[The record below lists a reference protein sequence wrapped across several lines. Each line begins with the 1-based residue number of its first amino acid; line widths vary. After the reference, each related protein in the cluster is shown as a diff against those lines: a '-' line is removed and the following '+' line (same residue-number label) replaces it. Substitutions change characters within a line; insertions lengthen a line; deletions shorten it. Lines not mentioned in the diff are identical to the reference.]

1 MVNMDDKLEKVNFLG
16 GYLASARS
24 ERQILDMA
32 IHITRDILGF
42 DHAIIRLLE
51 GDALLTKK
59 YIGFP
64 REAADIIIHL
74 DEGISGEAARNGKSI
89 LVDDTTKDPRFI
101 KGVENCRS
109 ELCVPIK
116 YDEKTIGI
124 FNVESEK
131 AAFFGERDKNLLET
145 LASQIAAALAA
156 TRLRDELARTEKLS
170 ILGRMASSILHD
182 IRNDIH
188 HLHISSDLL
197 SRRDVPPERVE
208 KLAGLVKKSA
218 DNIYALIEDIFEF
231 VKTGRAKLVKHEES
245 LKDVLEPVA
254 EQAQEFGGG
263 RVDVELTVEP
273 NLTVAMD
280 RRRFRRV
287 MINLTRN
294 AVEAMPTGGRLT
306 ITAWRVN
313 DGVEVIVSDTG
324 VGIPK
329 DNLSK
334 IWEPLFTAGKK
345 EGAGL
350 GMAIVKQIVEDHG
363 WRISVESEEGKGTMF
378 TVRMG

>member
-1 MVNMDDKLEKVNFLG
+1 MDDKLEKVNFLG

-24 ERQILDMA
+24 EQQILDMA

-51 GDALLTKK
+51 GDALMTRKS
-59 YIGFP
+59 IGFP
-64 REAADIIIHL
+64 REAEDIIIHL

-89 LVDDTTKDPRFI
+89 LVEDTTKDPRFI
-101 KGVENCRS
+101 AGVENCRS

-124 FNVESEK
+124 FNVESEQ
-131 AAFFGERDKNLLET
+131 AAFFTERDKSLLET
-145 LASQIAAALAA
+145 LASQMAAALAA
-156 TRLRDELARTEKLS
+156 TRLREELAKTEKLS

-197 SRRDVPPERVE
+197 SRRDVPAERVE

-231 VKTGRAKLVKHEES
+231 VKTGRAKLVKSDES
-245 LKDVLEPVA
+245 LRDALEPVA
-254 EQAQEFGGG
+254 EQARDLGAG
-263 RVDVELTVEP
+263 RVDVTLFVEP
-273 NLTVAMD
+273 GLVVSMD

-287 MINLTRN
+287 LLNLARN
-294 AVEAMPTGGRLT
+294 AVEAMSDGGRLS
-306 ITAWRVN
+306 ITAKSVG
-313 DGVEVIVSDTG
+313 GVVELKVADTG

-329 DNLSK
+329 ENLSK

-345 EGAGL
+345 DGAGL

-363 WRISVESEEGKGTMF
+363 WRIGVESEEGKGTTF
-378 TVRMG
+378 TVLIK

>member
-1 MVNMDDKLEKVNFLG
+1 MFNMDDKLEKVNFLG

-24 ERQILDMA
+24 EQQILDMA
-32 IHITRDILGF
+32 IHITLDILGF

-51 GDALLTKK
+51 GGALITKK
-59 YIGFP
+59 SIGFP
-64 REAADIIIHL
+64 REAQDIIIHL
-74 DEGISGEAARNGKSI
+74 DEGISGEAARTGVSI
-89 LVDDTTKDPRFI
+89 LVEDTINDPRFI

-131 AAFFGERDKNLLET
+131 AEFFTESDKSLLET
-145 LASQIAAALAA
+145 LASQIATALAA
-156 TRLRDELARTEKLS
+156 TRLREELAKTEKLS

-188 HLHISSDLL
+188 HLNISSDLL
-197 SRRDVPPERVE
+197 SRKDVPPERVM
-208 KLAGLVKKSA
+208 KLASLVKKSA

-231 VKTGRAKLVKHEES
+231 VKTGRATLVKKEEP
-245 LKDVLEPVA
+245 LAEMLEPVA
-254 EQAQEFGGG
+254 EQARELGGE
-263 RVDVELTVEP
+263 RVEVNLSVEP
-273 NLTVAMD
+273 GLAVPMD

-287 MINLTRN
+287 MLNLARN
-294 AVEAMPTGGRLT
+294 AVEAMPNGGTLS
-306 ITAWRVN
+306 IIAGHA
-313 DGVEVIVSDTG
+313 DGVVEVKVSDTG

-329 DNLSK
+329 ENISK
-334 IWEPLFTAGKK
+334 IWELLFTAGKK
-345 EGAGL
+345 DGAGL
-350 GMAIVKQIVEDHG
+350 GMAIVKQIIEDHG
-363 WRISVESEEGKGTMF
+363 WSISVETEEGKGTTF

>member
-1 MVNMDDKLEKVNFLG
+1 MDDKLEKVNFLG

-24 ERQILDMA
+24 EQQILDMA

-51 GDALLTKK
+51 GGALMTRKS
-59 YIGFP
+59 IGFP
-64 REAADIIIHL
+64 REAEDIIIHL

-89 LVDDTTKDPRFI
+89 LVEDTTKDPRFI
-101 KGVENCRS
+101 AGVENCRS

-131 AAFFGERDKNLLET
+131 AAFFTERDKSLLET
-145 LASQIAAALAA
+145 LASQMAAALAA
-156 TRLRDELARTEKLS
+156 TRLREELAKTEKLS

-197 SRRDVPPERVE
+197 SRRDVPAERVE

-231 VKTGRAKLVKHEES
+231 VKTGRAKLVKSDES
-245 LKDVLEPVA
+245 LRDALEPVA
-254 EQAQEFGGG
+254 EQAREFGGG
-263 RVDVELTVEP
+263 KVEVTLFVEP
-273 NLTVAMD
+273 GLVVSMD

-287 MINLTRN
+287 LLNLARN
-294 AVEAMPTGGRLT
+294 AVEAMSDGGSLA
-306 ITAWRVN
+306 ITAKNV
-313 DGVEVIVSDTG
+313 DGAVELKVSDTG

-329 DNLSK
+329 ENLSK

-345 EGAGL
+345 DGAGL

-363 WRISVESEEGKGTMF
+363 WRISVESEEGKGTTF